1 MIVNRKFFY
10 VLMTLAMFGWALSWI
25 NAKVLTAY
33 ASEYELLFLRN
44 LFSVISFIPILIFTK
59 KYFRISK
66 KNLLL
71 SLVAAVIL
79 TCYMKFFYLGVHL
92 GTASLGGSL
101 ATTSIPII
109 TFILMAIFFKK
120 SVTIKDIFALFLG
133 ATGVLTMINIWS
145 FDVSQI
151 FLPQNIYFIVA
162 AFFWSLLTITNSK
175 CDNISPVVFS
185 FYVYIFSMIIVSIAF
200 IDITQIKYETFD
212 WIFWLNLLSISIIS
226 TSFATTIYFSGI
238 EKLGTKQAS
247 TFLFLV
253 PPFTIISSVIF
264 LGEQI
269 NLSIIIGTILTIT
282 ALAILNNIIVFK
294 RKI

>member
-1 MIVNRKFFY
+1 MIENRNFFY

-44 LFSVISFIPILIFTK
+44 LFSVISFIPILVFTK
-59 KYFRISK
+59 KYFKISK

-71 SLVAAVIL
+71 SLIASLIL

-101 ATTSIPII
+101 ATTAIPII

-120 SVTIKDIFALFLG
+120 SVTLKDVFALILG

-151 FLPQNIYFIVA
+151 FLPQNIYFIIA

-185 FYVYIFSMIIVSIAF
+185 FYVYIFSMMIVSVVF
-200 IDITQIKYETFD
+200 IDVTQIKYETFD

-226 TSFATTIYFSGI
+226 TSFSTTIYFSGV
-238 EKLGTKQAS
+238 EKLGTKQVS

-253 PPFTIISSVIF
+253 PPFTMISSIIF
-264 LGEQI
+264 LDEKVSI
-269 NLSIIIGTILTIT
+269 SIIIGTFLTIT
-282 ALAILNNIIVFK
+282 ALAILNNIIILK
-294 RKI
+294 KTK